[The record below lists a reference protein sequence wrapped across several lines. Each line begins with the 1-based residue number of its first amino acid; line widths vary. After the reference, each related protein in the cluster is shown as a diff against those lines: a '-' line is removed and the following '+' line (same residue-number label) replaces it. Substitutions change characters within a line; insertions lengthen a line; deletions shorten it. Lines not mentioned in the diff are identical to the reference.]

1 MTMMLKCSREVGG
14 RLVGVWDVDVWMDPL
29 RCSTILQSAPNCHH
43 DDDADS
49 LSWLEVGGATS
60 KALYIIDF
68 RYFIYSIY
76 YIYYIS
82 TYVLHIMMLILT
94 HG

>member
-1 MTMMLKCSREVGG
+1 MGG
-14 RLVGVWDVDVWMDPL
+14 RLVGVWDVDVWMDPW

-49 LSWLEVGGATS
+49 LSWLEGLEVGGATS

-68 RYFIYSIY
+68 KYFIYSIY
-76 YIYYIS
+76 SIYYIS
-82 TYVLHIMMLILT
+82 TYILYIIMMLILS

>member
-1 MTMMLKCSREVGG
+1 MFGWIRGGTLLK
-14 RLVGVWDVDVWMDPL
+14 
-29 RCSTILQSAPNCHH
+29 SAPNCHH

-68 RYFIYSIY
+68 KYFIYSIY
-76 YIYYIS
+76 YIS
-82 TYVLHIMMLILT
+82 TYILYNIMMLILS